1 MTKIISSPNC
11 GNSPKME
18 FLKEFNIAFA
28 EGNVKFLTES
38 VTDEII
44 WNIIGDRKIEG
55 SENFAKELEKMKEQK
70 TTELILDQ
78 ILSHGKEGAANGIIK
93 IQNGKKYAFSDFYT
107 FNNTKGRK
115 LKSITSYLIE
125 IDYNK
130 WQKMTR

>member
-55 SENFAKELEKMKEQK
+55 KENFGEELKKMKEEK

-78 ILSHGKEGAANGIIK
+78 ILSHGKEGAANGIMK
-93 IQNGKKYAFSDFYT
+93 MQNGKKYAFSDFYL
-107 FNNTKGRK
+107 FKGARGAK
-115 LKSITSYLIE
+115 IKSITSYVIG
-125 IDYNK
+125 I
-130 WQKMTR
+130 

>member
-107 FNNTKGRK
+107 FNNTKGKK

-125 IDYNK
+125 ID
-130 WQKMTR
+130 

>member
-93 IQNGKKYAFSDFYT
+93 FQNGKKYAFSDFYT
-107 FNNTKGRK
+107 FNNTKGKK

-125 IDYNK
+125 ID
-130 WQKMTR
+130 

>member
-44 WNIIGDRKIEG
+44 WNIIGDREIEG

-107 FNNTKGRK
+107 FNNTKGKK

-125 IDYNK
+125 ID
-130 WQKMTR
+130 